1 MHHKSGK
8 DNTSWKW
15 FEDSDKD
22 PGIYP
27 ALIIKGIPMEKKI
40 RAHTHPAATLIE
52 ILQQI
57 ILSLSISHV
66 YTQTV
71 TLTVSGFVVI
81 QALLF
86 ILGVN
91 ILSLG
96 DPV

>member
-1 MHHKSGK
+1 
-8 DNTSWKW
+8 
-15 FEDSDKD
+15 
-22 PGIYP
+22 
-27 ALIIKGIPMEKKI
+27 MEKRK
-40 RAHTHPAATLIE
+40 RAHTHPKMFTAMTIIE
-52 ILQQI
+52 ILQHI
-57 ILSLSISHV
+57 LLSLSISHT